1 MKLGTLV
8 RWNHP
13 EDIAL
18 GIVVGEKLG
27 MIAIRWFNSKNPRMN
42 HCGYYPRKHE
52 LMEVVSEV

>member
-18 GIVVGEKLG
+18 GIVVGERLG
-27 MIAIRWFNSKNPRMN
+27 MLAIRWFSSKNP
-42 HCGYYPRKHE
+42 HCGYYPRQHE
-52 LMEVVSEV
+52 HMEILSEA